1 MSALALGAQ
10 TPARLPGRIIV
21 RAAGRMDLHITATT
35 QIPAA
40 AMFTVPLDCA
50 PDQEAA
56 PGVRPWT
63 GPLDEN
69 RLCPEC
75 RHALNTEPA
84 SEPAEM
90 AEARPEPTRPT
101 GRWPVLL

>member
-1 MSALALGAQ
+1 
-10 TPARLPGRIIV
+10 
-21 RAAGRMDLHITATT
+21 

-40 AMFTVPLDCA
+40 AMFTVPLECA
-50 PDQEAA
+50 PDQATA

-69 RLCPEC
+69 RLCPAC
-75 RHALNTEPA
+75 RPALHTEPTSA
-84 SEPAEM
+84 TAEL
-90 AEARPEPTRPT
+90 AEGRPEPARPT